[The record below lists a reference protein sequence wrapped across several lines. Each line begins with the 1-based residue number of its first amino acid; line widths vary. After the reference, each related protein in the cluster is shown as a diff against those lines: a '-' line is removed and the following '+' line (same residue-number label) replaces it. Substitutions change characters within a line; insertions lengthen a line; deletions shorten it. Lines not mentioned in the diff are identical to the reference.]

1 MSEVKIL
8 HCIRQGQIGGG
19 ESHVLDLVQNLNQNR
34 FKSSVLS
41 FTTGPMID
49 QLTNLGIPNYVIPT
63 EFPFDFRT
71 WGKVSKLIRNNQFN
85 LIHIHGTRA
94 LSNCFLAA
102 TRNNIP
108 IIYTVHGWSFHN
120 YQNIFR
126 RKISILA
133 ERYLCSFAKAI
144 INVSEYNRQIGL
156 AHIPALHSTVIQN
169 GIDTGKFEPALN
181 HKDIRAELKIG
192 PDKIL
197 IGFISRMTYQKD
209 PITLIKAFHLL
220 QQKTENKDR
229 FRLLMVG
236 EGDMKGEAIKM
247 AKELNLTASI
257 HFENFRNDVPDI
269 LSALNIYCLP
279 SLWEGL
285 PLGVLEAM
293 ASEKIVVASSVD
305 GTREVIKDGENGY
318 LFAPGNYE
326 QLSRLLEEG
335 CQKNEANEKIKLN
348 ARKTIHDSFT
358 IQKMVSKT
366 EKVYQDVLDKNTNYF
381 QN

>member
-1 MSEVKIL
+1 MSEIKIL

-19 ESHVLDLVQNLNQNR
+19 ESHLLDLVQNLNQDR
-34 FKSSVLS
+34 FRSSVLS

-49 QLTNLGIPNYVIPT
+49 QLTKLGIQNFVVPT
-63 EFPFDFRT
+63 QLPFDIRT
-71 WGKVSKLIRNNQFN
+71 WGKVYRIIKRNQFN

-94 LSNCFLAA
+94 LSNSFVAA

-120 YQNIFR
+120 YQNFFR
-126 RKISILA
+126 KKISILA
-133 ERYLCSFAKAI
+133 ERYLSGFAKAI
-144 INVSEYNRQIGL
+144 INVSEYNRQIGM
-156 AHIPALHSTVIQN
+156 ANIPGLHSTVIQN
-169 GIDTGKFEPALN
+169 GIDILKFKPSLKRKN
-181 HKDIRAELKIG
+181 IRAEFNIE

-209 PITLIKAFHLL
+209 PITLIKAFQLL
-220 QQKTENKDR
+220 QQKQENRDK
-229 FRLLMVG
+229 FRLLMIG
-236 EGDMKGEAIKM
+236 EGDLKEEAIKLT
-247 AKELNLTASI
+247 KESNLTASVR
-257 HFENFRNDVPDI
+257 FENFRNDVPDI
-269 LSALNIYCLP
+269 LAALDIYCLP

-305 GTREVIKDGENGY
+305 GTREVINHGQNGY
-318 LFAPGNYE
+318 LFSSGDYE

-335 CQKNEANEKIKLN
+335 CQKNATNEKIRLN
-348 ARKTIHDSFT
+348 AIKTIQDGFT
-358 IQKMVSKT
+358 VEKMVSKT
-366 EKVYQDVLDKNTNYF
+366 ERVYQDVLQKNTPYF